1 MRWRKLGLV
10 WGPDGSD
17 PWRRTHAALPLAHA
31 TGEDTV
37 RVFAASRDERNRS
50 HVGWVDIRL
59 ADPPEVLAVAD
70 RPALS
75 PGPLGAF
82 DGDGVYP
89 ASLVEADGRLLLYYI
104 GWNAGTPAPLFYA
117 SIGLAVSDDGGAS
130 FVRESSA
137 PIMSRSEHD
146 PCLVTS
152 PCVRRE
158 QSAWRMWYVSGIGW
172 LNDGNGPRSRYDI
185 KYAESDDGV
194 AWRRDGHVCIGL
206 GPGEANIA
214 RPCVVGASGSY
225 EMWYS
230 RDEGRGYRIGVA
242 YSKDGL
248 HWTRRDEEAGIDS
261 SPTGW
266 DSAAQAYPWVI
277 ESGESRWLFYNG
289 NGYGREGFGAALLD
303 IRQ

>member
-17 PWRRTHAALPLAHA
+17 PWRRTHAALPLPHA
-31 TGEDTV
+31 TGENTV
-37 RVFAASRDERNRS
+37 RVFAASRDEQNRS
-50 HVGWVDIRL
+50 HVGWVDVLLGDR
-59 ADPPEVLAVAD
+59 PEVLAVAD

-89 ASLVEADGRLLLYYI
+89 ASLVEAEGRVLLYYI

-117 SIGLAVSDDGGAS
+117 SVGLAVSDDGGATFARVS
-130 FVRESSA
+130 QA
-137 PIMSRSEHD
+137 PVLARSQHD

-158 QSAWRMWYVSGIGW
+158 GSSWRMWYVSGREW
-172 LNDGNGPRSRYDI
+172 RRERDRLQSLYDV

-194 AWRRDGHVCIGL
+194 TWHREGHVCIAL
-206 GPGEANIA
+206 EPGETNVA
-214 RPCVVGASGSY
+214 RPCVIDTANAY

-230 RDEGRGYRIGVA
+230 HDRGHGYRIGMA
-242 YSKDGL
+242 RSPDGL
-248 HWTRRDEEAGIDS
+248 TWRRHDREAGIEAS
-261 SPTGW
+261 LSGW
-266 DSAAQAYPWVI
+266 DADAQSYPWLI
-277 ESGESRWLFYNG
+277 ESGGRRFLFYNG
-289 NGYGREGFGAALLD
+289 NDFGRAGFGLAVAAS
-303 IRQ
+303 